1 MDRDMI
7 GHLVGPDNSNINKLR
22 AKIQKVSYDLL
33 YKYSLFPLNQ
43 HSENVK
49 NAKNVICWKVY
60 GNKNLTLDVIFLQ
73 VDPSAEIFADQI
85 RGDVKLY
92 GTEQSFETIESLVS
106 AGDLYIFVGQYAV
119 CVSQIIYH
127 FEIMNIFFFLL
138 LKLLHIEAST
148 TIQ

>member
-1 MDRDMI
+1 MI
-7 GHLVGPDNSNINKLR
+7 YFINIVYSHLANILKMLKMLKMSFVER
-22 AKIQKVSYDLL
+22 CD
-33 YKYSLFPLNQ
+33 
-43 HSENVK
+43 
-49 NAKNVICWKVY
+49 
-60 GNKNLTLDVIFLQ
+60 KNLTLDVIFLQ

-138 LKLLHIEAST
+138 LKLLHIEARTLPSNSYLKYKFLLM
-148 TIQ
+148 IIPQKLMEP

>member
-1 MDRDMI
+1 MI
-7 GHLVGPDNSNINKLR
+7 YFINIVYSHLTNILKMLKMSFVER
-22 AKIQKVSYDLL
+22 
-33 YKYSLFPLNQ
+33 
-43 HSENVK
+43 
-49 NAKNVICWKVY
+49 C
-60 GNKNLTLDVIFLQ
+60 NKNLTLDVIFLQ

-92 GTEQSFETIESLVS
+92 GTEQSYETIESLVS

-138 LKLLHIEAST
+138 LKLLHIEIFTDDNT
-148 TIQ
+148 TEVNGTINGKVNKYILVFTLG

>member
-1 MDRDMI
+1 MNI
-7 GHLVGPDNSNINKLR
+7 VYPHLANILKMLKMSFVER
-22 AKIQKVSYDLL
+22 
-33 YKYSLFPLNQ
+33 
-43 HSENVK
+43 
-49 NAKNVICWKVY
+49 C
-60 GNKNLTLDVIFLQ
+60 NKNLTLDVIFLQ

-138 LKLLHIEAST
+138 LKLLHIEIFTDDNT
-148 TIQ
+148 TEVNGTINGKVNKCIYMYSP

>member
-1 MDRDMI
+1 MI
-7 GHLVGPDNSNINKLR
+7 YFINIVYSHLANILKMLKMSFVER
-22 AKIQKVSYDLL
+22 
-33 YKYSLFPLNQ
+33 
-43 HSENVK
+43 
-49 NAKNVICWKVY
+49 C
-60 GNKNLTLDVIFLQ
+60 NKNLTLDVIFLQ

-92 GTEQSFETIESLVS
+92 GTEQSYETIESLVS

-119 CVSQIIYH
+119 CVSQIIYMYH

>member
-1 MDRDMI
+1 MI
-7 GHLVGPDNSNINKLR
+7 YFINIVYSHLANILKMLKMSFVER
-22 AKIQKVSYDLL
+22 
-33 YKYSLFPLNQ
+33 
-43 HSENVK
+43 
-49 NAKNVICWKVY
+49 C
-60 GNKNLTLDVIFLQ
+60 NKNLTLDVIFLQ

-138 LKLLHIEAST
+138 LTLLHIEARTLPSNSYLKYKFLLM
-148 TIQ
+148 IIPQKFMEP

>member
-1 MDRDMI
+1 MI
-7 GHLVGPDNSNINKLR
+7 YFINIVYSHLANILKMLKMSFVER
-22 AKIQKVSYDLL
+22 
-33 YKYSLFPLNQ
+33 
-43 HSENVK
+43 
-49 NAKNVICWKVY
+49 C
-60 GNKNLTLDVIFLQ
+60 NKNLTLDVIFLQ

-92 GTEQSFETIESLVS
+92 GTEQSYETIESLVS
-106 AGDLYIFVGQYAV
+106 AGDLYIFLGQYAV

>member
-1 MDRDMI
+1 MI
-7 GHLVGPDNSNINKLR
+7 YFINIVYSHLANILKMLKMLKMSFVER
-22 AKIQKVSYDLL
+22 
-33 YKYSLFPLNQ
+33 
-43 HSENVK
+43 
-49 NAKNVICWKVY
+49 C
-60 GNKNLTLDVIFLQ
+60 NKNLTLDVIFLQ

-119 CVSQIIYH
+119 CVSQIMYH

-138 LKLLHIEAST
+138 LKLLHIEAKT

>member
-1 MDRDMI
+1 MI
-7 GHLVGPDNSNINKLR
+7 YFINIVYSHLANILKMLKMLKMSFVER
-22 AKIQKVSYDLL
+22 CD
-33 YKYSLFPLNQ
+33 
-43 HSENVK
+43 
-49 NAKNVICWKVY
+49 
-60 GNKNLTLDVIFLQ
+60 KNLTLDVIFLQ
-73 VDPSAEIFADQI
+73 VDPSAEIFADPI

-138 LKLLHIEAST
+138 LKLLHIEARTLPSNSYLKYKFLLM
-148 TIQ
+148 IIPQKLMEP